1 MKIYAS
7 PVSAAIGR
15 KATAMQKYTAIL
27 EVRAMKMLRGATLLV
42 ALLVTGNLYAQG
54 NPKDKVFLDM
64 SYSGNIWQGAAANGI
79 KALATTPPYD
89 KLIEFKTVI
98 SGTDVQ
104 RQISDLQSMIAAGAK
119 AILLYPLSPTA
130 LNRVLKQATD
140 KGVIV
145 CTYDSTVTEPSVY
158 NVSNITARYG
168 ANTAQWMVN
177 KLKGKGE
184 IVFNHGVA
192 GTAVTK
198 TYDEQAYHIFKK
210 YPDIKIVGDFYGN
223 WNDATSQEEVSK
235 ILAAH
240 PNIDGIWTVD
250 GTYGSLQ
257 AVLTKRPTRLVV
269 IAGQSNNGYRLM
281 MADPAMQ
288 AKGLQ
293 GISSSAGPAVGGY
306 AFKVMMEIVEGKQK
320 ATKHNIEYP
329 LPWVEAK
336 DIKVCTGDRFEGGCN
351 VFPAEKVPP
360 LFLDTSLDPNF
371 LPELS
376 LNAVQ
381 TGNPTPGATIQSL
394 PPVKYADDL
403 PGINCQDC
411 NAPQDWLEPNLVT
424 PIPVPK

>member
-1 MKIYAS
+1 M
-7 PVSAAIGR
+7 
-15 KATAMQKYTAIL
+15 T
-27 EVRAMKMLRGATLLV
+27 MLRWPAIFV

-64 SYSGNIWQGAAANGI
+64 SYSGNIWQAAAANGV

-89 KLIEFKTVI
+89 KMIEFKTVI

-104 RQISDLQSMIAAGAK
+104 HQISDLQSMIAAGAK

-177 KLKGKGE
+177 KLNGKGE
-184 IVFNHGVA
+184 IIFNHGVA

-210 YPDIKIVGDFYGN
+210 YPGIKIVGDFYGN

-240 PNIDGIWTVD
+240 PDVDGIWTVD

-257 AVLTKRPTRLVV
+257 AVLTNRPSRLVV

-306 AFKVMMEIVEGKQK
+306 AFKVMMEIVEAKQK
-320 ATKHNIEYP
+320 MTKHNIEYP

-336 DIKVCTGDRFEGGCN
+336 DIKVCSGDRFEGGCN

-360 LFLDTSLDPNF
+360 LFLDTSLDPKF

-376 LNAVQ
+376 LDAVQ
-381 TGNPTPGATIQSL
+381 TGNPAPGATIQSL
-394 PPVKYADDL
+394 PSVKYAEDL

-411 NAPQDWLEPNLVT
+411 NPPQDWLEPNLVT